1 MSKQTVSELLNSKL
15 VLTTSEAAR
24 VLNISSASIARWKKD
39 GKIPFVQINGS
50 IRYKSEDLKAMLN
63 L

>member
-1 MSKQTVSELLNSKL
+1 MSKQSITELLNSKL
-15 VLTTSEAAR
+15 VLTTSEASR
-24 VLNISSASIARWKKD
+24 VLNISSATIARWKREE
-39 GKIPFVQINGS
+39 KIPFVQINGS